1 MEPMGSHA
9 TLPDSADRDD
19 EPANR
24 EEKLGDLLS
33 GRLGDVDIDS
43 VEAVRDVR
51 ERR

>member
-1 MEPMGSHA
+1 MGSHA
-9 TLPDSADRDD
+9 TLPGYAERDD

-24 EEKLGDLLS
+24 DGGRLGDLLS
-33 GRLGDVDIDS
+33 GRLEDVDIDS

>member
-1 MEPMGSHA
+1 MGSHA
-9 TLPDSADRDD
+9 TLPDTAERDD
-19 EPANR
+19 EPADGDGG
-24 EEKLGDLLS
+24 KLGDLLS